1 MTDFRQS
8 GTALAVSALLAATP
22 AAATP
27 SSLWELLT
35 IDRVATWVTQY
46 AIALSRTVAQVT
58 YTDLDIAVLEGR
70 VALTL
75 SLIHI

>member
-1 MTDFRQS
+1 MRFDTRIRLFILKGSDMTDFRQS

-35 IDRVATWVTQY
+35 IDR
-46 AIALSRTVAQVT
+46 
-58 YTDLDIAVLEGR
+58 
-70 VALTL
+70 
-75 SLIHI
+75 